1 MHYAYGTE
9 LKDIKSYMK
18 LKIPAA
24 PNLIKTRLV
33 MSQPTQNFH
42 WHNYTI
48 SYFPSFMFPF
58 SHKISLRDRRSHSH
72 LIASLGI
79 SMSIQ
84 DKVNAI
90 STLSV
95 PAVTLLGAVTSDYL
109 RRQLRGLE

>member
-1 MHYAYGTE
+1 MF
-9 LKDIKSYMK
+9 LFSRKSSK
-18 LKIPAA
+18 
-24 PNLIKTRLV
+24 
-33 MSQPTQNFH
+33 
-42 WHNYTI
+42 
-48 SYFPSFMFPF
+48 
-58 SHKISLRDRRSHSH
+58 RDRPGHSH

-95 PAVTLLGAVTSDYL
+95 PEVTVLGAVTSYYL

>member
-24 PNLIKTRLV
+24 PNLTKTRLV

-42 WHNYTI
+42 WYNYTI

-58 SHKISLRDRRSHSH
+58 SHKISLRDRRGHSH
-72 LIASLGI
+72 LIAFLGI
-79 SMSIQ
+79 SMSIR
-84 DKVNAI
+84 DKVNVIAHI
-90 STLSV
+90 
-95 PAVTLLGAVTSDYL
+95 
-109 RRQLRGLE
+109 